1 MPPQVFQWHQGYGI
15 HIEAH
20 GSTSEGVQ
28 GIHEGNIY
36 FRLSATA
43 ISEGTNSRLKGS
55 GDLKEYLSRADL
67 VTLHSHVSGLASAQ
81 NLKALGMLKELRVR
95 GARWSNHFQSALD
108 KSTSMAVNTPADV
121 TRSPE
126 DENVFLISYTAGGA
140 KSKKECRSQCCVNL
154 ATTVVHRGDEYCIPT
169 CTCGYWMS
177 TFRICSCIVKALMAA
192 KKEVAKVENAHPIH
206 LASRHPLWPRALK
219 LLSVEDYPESRRH
232 PSASNANEAAAGGS
246 SSTDEH
252 RPVASKLYDTIEY
265 PGAQRHRAAHLHSLF
280 EEMKVFALNGKP
292 EYKLAVAR
300 LMELKSEVQGIK
312 DGSTGRGML
321 VQPPIQ
327 LKGSKTTAD
336 DLINHS
342 PLCHTSGG
350 GTKVKPP
357 PTKKKKMKPAKRKQ
371 SVATSSSAPTEAPS
385 SANGGQNKRAKP
397 LAPVASAA
405 GSADPSPALGGV
417 VGVVGVAPATGVDQT
432 VDVDT
437 AGIDGA
443 TVAASGSSVQAIEVD
458 KSDSGSDDDV
468 VILADGATAAAAGS
482 SAYQANDDDDED
494 DYEVPLSDLPKLAS
508 KGASKEEEELSKI
521 RTLAEIGKR
530 IPIRADGNCG
540 FAACRRGLG
549 EESLSMNEFLKGLY
563 DYAVDHHLEFCGGP
577 RFHTTTGELS
587 FNHCD
592 PLRVFS
598 GEDSVADYRVDYKP
612 NRIETLAKK
621 SEKPRSWFSS
631 NRSKMR
637 LERFKVRIGMI
648 WKEGIDDLDL
658 EDGCSSEFYF
668 DTNVVLCIM
677 ALKYQRT
684 FVVYQRGEDKAM
696 SVAKYLSENGGSVSY
711 HLHLGEWRSPP
722 KDSVCIVHDGRIHY
736 EYLQLK
742 PSL

>member
-1 MPPQVFQWHQGYGI
+1 MSEE
-15 HIEAH
+15 EATEYFGVPTH
-20 GSTSEGVQ
+20 DGKRIYRRIQFYCNHSTTCP
-28 GIHEGNIY
+28 
-36 FRLSATA
+36 FRLP
-43 ISEGTNSRLKGS
+43 ISFFKDKKVFRIVKHGGSDFKNVGTT
-55 GDLKEYLSRADL
+55 D
-67 VTLHSHVSGLASAQ
+67 HCIAQ
-81 NLKALGMLKELRVR
+81 
-95 GARWSNHFQSALD
+95 
-108 KSTSMAVNTPADV
+108 
-121 TRSPE
+121 
-126 DENVFLISYTAGGA
+126 A

-169 CTCGYWMS
+169 CTCG
-177 TFRICSCIVKALMAA
+177 
-192 KKEVAKVENAHPIH
+192 
-206 LASRHPLWPRALK
+206 
-219 LLSVEDYPESRRH
+219 
-232 PSASNANEAAAGGS
+232 
-246 SSTDEH
+246 
-252 RPVASKLYDTIEY
+252 
-265 PGAQRHRAAHLHSLF
+265 
-280 EEMKVFALNGKP
+280 
-292 EYKLAVAR
+292 
-300 LMELKSEVQGIK
+300 
-312 DGSTGRGML
+312 
-321 VQPPIQ
+321 
-327 LKGSKTTAD
+327 
-336 DLINHS
+336 
-342 PLCHTSGG
+342 
-350 GTKVKPP
+350 
-357 PTKKKKMKPAKRKQ
+357 
-371 SVATSSSAPTEAPS
+371 
-385 SANGGQNKRAKP
+385 
-397 LAPVASAA
+397 
-405 GSADPSPALGGV
+405 
-417 VGVVGVAPATGVDQT
+417 
-432 VDVDT
+432 
-437 AGIDGA
+437 
-443 TVAASGSSVQAIEVD
+443 SGSSVQAIEVD

-549 EESLSMNEFLKGLY
+549 EESLSMNEFRKGLY

-684 FVVYQRGEDKAM
+684 FVVYQRGGDKSM
-696 SVAKYLSENGGSVSY
+696 SIAKYLNEKGGSVSY
-711 HLHLGEWRSPP
+711 ICHRGEWRSPP
-722 KDSVCIVHDGRIHY
+722 EGSVCIVHDGRIHY
-736 EYLQLK
+736 EHLQLK